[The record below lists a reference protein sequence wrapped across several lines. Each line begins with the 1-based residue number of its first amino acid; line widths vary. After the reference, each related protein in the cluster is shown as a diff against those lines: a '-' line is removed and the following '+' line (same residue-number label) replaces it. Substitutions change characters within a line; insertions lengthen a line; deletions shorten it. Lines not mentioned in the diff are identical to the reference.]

1 MTVQTD
7 RRGTRDR
14 SGRWDAVVVGGG
26 HNGLVAAALLAKEG
40 QRVAVLEARP
50 VVGGAAVTEQP
61 WGPDFKV
68 TALSYVMSLMPDA
81 IVQGLDLARHG
92 YHVYPM
98 GPSYLGLPD
107 GRGLVMDEEG
117 DGRSASVAA
126 FSKRDAAALERWDA
140 WMEGLAAVL
149 GPLLTTVPPKLG
161 SKRPGDLVD
170 QLRVAWRLRGLDVR
184 GASDV
189 SRLFTMSVGDL
200 LREWFETDAV
210 QAMMAVNGVIGAWA
224 GPEEPGTAY
233 VMLHHSIG
241 DVGAGSAVGQW
252 GYPRGG
258 MGAVADALR
267 RAAESFGTVVRT
279 SAPVERVLTSDGRV
293 TGVALVDGHELRTD
307 TVITAVHPQ
316 IGFLRHLD
324 AAELPDDFVTALR
337 RWRSRSG
344 TVKVNLALSELPDF
358 VSHPGTGLQ
367 AHHTGAIELAHSLEY
382 LETAFQEARTGQ
394 AATRPFSDGCIP
406 SVFDRTLCPEGTH
419 VMSLFTQWVPS
430 TWSETPHPEEL
441 EAYADR
447 VIDGYDELAPNLKR
461 SIIHRQVIGPYEME
475 HTYGLVGGNIFH
487 GELSVDQLFHNR
499 PAAGYADYRSPI
511 KGLYQAHSATHG
523 GGGVCGIPGWQ
534 AAKAVLADRRRD
546 RWRSPRRRATT
557 TGNR

>member
-1 MTVQTD
+1 MTVPTD
-7 RRGTRDR
+7 RRGARDR
-14 SGRWDAVVVGGG
+14 NGRWDAVVVGGG
-26 HNGLVAAALLAKEG
+26 HNGLVAAGLLAKEG

-81 IVQGLDLARHG
+81 IVQGLHLARHG

-189 SRLFTMSVGDL
+189 SRLFTISVGDL

-210 QAMMAVNGVIGAWA
+210 QAMMAVNGVIGTWA

-279 SAPVERVLTSDGRV
+279 SAPVERVMTSDGRV
-293 TGVALVDGHELRTD
+293 TGVALVDGDELLTD

-358 VSHPGTGLQ
+358 VSHPGTALQ

-382 LETAFQEARTGQ
+382 LETAFQDARTGQ
-394 AATRPFSDGCIP
+394 AAARPFSDGCIP

-546 RWRSPRRRATT
+546 RWRSPRRRATPT
-557 TGNR
+557 ARR

>member
-1 MTVQTD
+1 ME
-7 RRGTRDR
+7 
-14 SGRWDAVVVGGG
+14 RWDAVVVGGG

-40 QRVAVLEARP
+40 QHVAVLESRP

-81 IVQGLDLARHG
+81 IVSGLDLARHG

-107 GRGLVMDEEG
+107 GRGLVMGED
-117 DGRSASVAA
+117 DVDRYATVAA
-126 FSKRDAAALERWDA
+126 FSKRDAVALERWDA
-140 WMEGLAAVL
+140 WMDGIAAVL

-161 SKRPGDLVD
+161 SKRPADLRQ
-170 QLRVAWRLRGLDVR
+170 QLRLAWRLRGLDVR
-184 GASDV
+184 STADV
-189 SRLFTMSVGDL
+189 TRLFTMSVGDL

-210 QAMMAVNGVIGAWA
+210 QAMMAVNGVIGTWA

-241 DVGAGSAVGQW
+241 DVGAGSALGQW

-258 MGAVADALR
+258 MGAVADAIR
-267 RAAESFGTVVRT
+267 GAAESLGAVVRT
-279 SAPVERVLTSDGRV
+279 NAPVERVLTRDGRV
-293 TGVALVDGHELRTD
+293 TGVALVDGEELATD
-307 TVITAVHPQ
+307 TVISAVHPQ

-324 AAELPDDFVTALR
+324 AADLPDDFVAAIR

-358 VSHPGTGLQ
+358 VSHPGSHLQ
-367 AHHTGAIELAHSLEY
+367 PHHTGAIELAHSLEY
-382 LETAFQEARTGQ
+382 LEAAFQDARGGH
-394 AATRPFSDGCIP
+394 AARRPFSDGCIP

-430 TWSETPHPEEL
+430 TWSDEPNHDEL

-447 VIDGYDELAPNLKR
+447 VVAGYDELAPNLAR

-475 HTYGLVGGNIFH
+475 HTYGLIGGNIFH

-511 KGLYQAHSATHG
+511 QGLYQAHSATHG

-534 AAKAVLADRRRD
+534 AARAVLADRRRA
-546 RWRSPRRRATT
+546 RWRHPTATL
-557 TGNR
+557 GGHRDRS